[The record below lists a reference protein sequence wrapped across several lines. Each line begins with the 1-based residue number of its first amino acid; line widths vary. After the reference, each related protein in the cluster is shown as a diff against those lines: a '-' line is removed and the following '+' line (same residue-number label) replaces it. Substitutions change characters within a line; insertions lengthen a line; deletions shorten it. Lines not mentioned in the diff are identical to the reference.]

1 LPVGAVQLRVY
12 VTLPAPAGVT
22 DCVPLVASVPVH
34 PPLAVQLLALVVDQV
49 KVALWPSVMVVGATE
64 NVTVGANG
72 GPMFPP
78 PL

>member
-1 LPVGAVQLRVY
+1 MGAVQLRVY
-12 VTLPAPAGVT
+12 VTFPAPVGVT

-49 KVALWPSVMVVGATE
+49 KVALWPSVTVVGATE
-64 NVTVGANG
+64 IVTVGANG